1 MTESPLRIFVGTGT
15 RKKLVEYALIFQGI
29 GAELYDTTQ
38 KSLSRLGLG
47 ALAPPAED
55 GETFFQ
61 NASLKARYYADLT
74 GLPSFSDD
82 SGLMVRALGGAPGV
96 LSSRY
101 GLPEDAAGLSERE
114 KDRLRNARLLREIE
128 GVEEREAV
136 MAVSGVLARP
146 RSAAVLSWEGTLF
159 GLIAK
164 EPKGELGFGY
174 DPVFYVPEKGRTL
187 GEMTREEK
195 EAISHRGQV
204 IRKVT
209 EDRERILRFLKGED
223 ALEYVSGEGEGSA

>member
-1 MTESPLRIFVGTGT
+1 MTESPLRIFVGTGN
-15 RKKLVEYALIFQGI
+15 RKKLVEYALIFQGL

-47 ALAPPAED
+47 VLPPPAED
-55 GETFFQ
+55 GGTFFQ
-61 NASLKARYYADLT
+61 NASIKARYYADLT

-164 EPKGELGFGY
+164 EPKG
-174 DPVFYVPEKGRTL
+174 
-187 GEMTREEK
+187 
-195 EAISHRGQV
+195 
-204 IRKVT
+204 
-209 EDRERILRFLKGED
+209 
-223 ALEYVSGEGEGSA
+223 